1 MIFDIFKR
9 FQGTNPS
16 QLALS
21 DEEQS
26 DFDADFEMR
35 SRPSPPSPSSDDA
48 EKTNNAATSR
58 RKSDVKAPKEDSVS
72 DKVEDELEDEGDVEE
87 DDDDEEEEL
96 FVVEKILGHMV
107 DNKVG
112 LDGASTAHLHDI
124 LLTLAQKGNIRFQV
138 KWEGYDSKKDLTW
151 EPEDNLTEATEVL
164 QDYFAGV
171 GGRQAILD
179 QTEKAKA
186 KKRGRPGSDQPA
198 GTKRQR
204 KNGVHPADTEP
215 PVTKKKWQP
224 PSGSWED
231 DIENIDACEEEGGGK
246 LVVYLNW
253 KNGQKTK
260 HETSVIYKKCP
271 QKMLQFYERHVKIIR
286 EENKSLVENDD

>member
-1 MIFDIFKR
+1 MLFDIFKR
-9 FQGTNPS
+9 FQRTNPS

-35 SRPSPPSPSSDDA
+35 SRPSPPSASSDDG
-48 EKTNNAATSR
+48 EKTNNATTSR
-58 RKSDVKAPKEDSVS
+58 RRSEVKASKQDSVS
-72 DKVEDELEDEGDVEE
+72 DKVEDEPEDDEGEGDEDE
-87 DDDDEEEEL
+87 DDDEEEEL

-107 DNKVG
+107 DNK
-112 LDGASTAHLHDI
+112 
-124 LLTLAQKGNIRFQV
+124 GNIRFQV
-138 KWEGYDSKKDLTW
+138 KWEGYESKKDLTW
-151 EPEDNLTEATEVL
+151 EPEENLTEATEVL
-164 QDYFAGV
+164 QEYFASV

-179 QTEKAKA
+179 QTEKAKG
-186 KKRGRPGSDQPA
+186 KKRGRPGSDQSA

-286 EENKSLVENDD
+286 EENKSLVENEN

>member
-9 FQGTNPS
+9 FQRTNPS

-26 DFDADFEMR
+26 DFDADFDMR
-35 SRPSPPSPSSDDA
+35 SRPSPPSHSSDDG
-48 EKTNNAATSR
+48 EKTNNATTSR
-58 RKSDVKAPKEDSVS
+58 RKSEVKTFKEDSVS
-72 DKVEDELEDEGDVEE
+72 DKVEDELENEEGDGEE
-87 DDDDEEEEL
+87 DEDDDEEEEL

-107 DNKVG
+107 DK
-112 LDGASTAHLHDI
+112 
-124 LLTLAQKGNIRFQV
+124 KGNIRFQV

-164 QDYFAGV
+164 QEYFAGV

-186 KKRGRPGSDQPA
+186 KKRGRTGSDQPA

-215 PVTKKKWQP
+215 PATKKKWQP

-286 EENKSLVENDD
+286 EENKSLVGNDD

>member
-1 MIFDIFKR
+1 M
-9 FQGTNPS
+9 
-16 QLALS
+16 
-21 DEEQS
+21 
-26 DFDADFEMR
+26 
-35 SRPSPPSPSSDDA
+35 
-48 EKTNNAATSR
+48 
-58 RKSDVKAPKEDSVS
+58 
-72 DKVEDELEDEGDVEE
+72 
-87 DDDDEEEEL
+87 
-96 FVVEKILGHMV
+96 
-107 DNKVG
+107 
-112 LDGASTAHLHDI
+112 
-124 LLTLAQKGNIRFQV
+124 
-138 KWEGYDSKKDLTW
+138 
-151 EPEDNLTEATEVL
+151 
-164 QDYFAGV
+164 
-171 GGRQAILD
+171 D

-215 PVTKKKWQP
+215 PATKKKWQP

-271 QKMLQFYERHVKIIR
+271 QKVSQGYTLNLLCGDCDSLFLDASILRTAC
-286 EENKSLVENDD
+286 ENYQGGKQIFGRK

>member
-1 MIFDIFKR
+1 M
-9 FQGTNPS
+9 PS
-16 QLALS
+16 TRVPFS
-21 DEEQS
+21 HC
-26 DFDADFEMR
+26 FHNR
-35 SRPSPPSPSSDDA
+35 
-48 EKTNNAATSR
+48 
-58 RKSDVKAPKEDSVS
+58 
-72 DKVEDELEDEGDVEE
+72 
-87 DDDDEEEEL
+87 
-96 FVVEKILGHMV
+96 
-107 DNKVG
+107 
-112 LDGASTAHLHDI
+112 
-124 LLTLAQKGNIRFQV
+124 
-138 KWEGYDSKKDLTW
+138 
-151 EPEDNLTEATEVL
+151 EATEVL
-164 QDYFAGV
+164 QEYFAGV

-186 KKRGRPGSDQPA
+186 KKRGRTGSDQPA

-215 PVTKKKWQP
+215 PATKKKWQP

-271 QKMLQFYERHVKIIR
+271 QKVSRGYTLNLFMWGLRLTLSRCF
-286 EENKSLVENDD
+286 NSTNDM